1 MISSG
6 NHPYYSS
13 LYLIYMVSY
22 TRGSVGGMENDSL
35 YVNNPRQMPT
45 LLVLVGQF
53 FEAFSETQSIFFF
66 CLNLLSLK

>member
-1 MISSG
+1 
-6 NHPYYSS
+6 
-13 LYLIYMVSY
+13 MVSY